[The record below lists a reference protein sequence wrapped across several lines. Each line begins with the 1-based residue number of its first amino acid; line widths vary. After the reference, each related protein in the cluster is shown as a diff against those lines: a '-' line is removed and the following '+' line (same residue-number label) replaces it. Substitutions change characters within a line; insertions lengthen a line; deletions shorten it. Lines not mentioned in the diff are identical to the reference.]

1 MITDKEIVLLQGLT
15 DARPIAVK
23 VGDGQTTLLHA
34 EWFVLELPTGMFR
47 LDLKSWK
54 TKPLAGA
61 LTWRK
66 LLPEKGGAY
75 GQPIRKTAKD
85 GKQLIQ
91 LIADTGVA
99 YIHASIYDVVTKQL
113 TEPEFRVFP
122 EAQASVGILSGGT
135 LRGGVG
141 QVTL

>member
-1 MITDKEIVLLQGLT
+1 MITDKEIALLQGLT
-15 DARPIAVK
+15 EEKPSAVK
-23 VGDGQTTLLHA
+23 LGSGETTLLYA
-34 EWFVLELPTGMFR
+34 RWFVLELPTALFR

-54 TKPLAGA
+54 SKPRVEALA
-61 LTWRK
+61 WRN
-66 LLPEKGGAY
+66 LLPSAGGAY
-75 GQPIRKTAKD
+75 GQPIRKTSKD

-99 YIHASIYDVVTKQL
+99 YIHASIYDVVSKQL

-122 EAQASVGILSGGT
+122 EPQASVGILSGGE

>member
-15 DARPIAVK
+15 DERPVAVK
-23 VGDGQTTLLHA
+23 LGDGQTTLLYA
-34 EWFVLELPTGMFR
+34 RWFVLELPTGLFR
-47 LDLKSWK
+47 LDLKTWK

-61 LTWRK
+61 LAWRT
-66 LLPEKGGAY
+66 LLPQGVGAY
-75 GQPIRKTAKD
+75 GQPIRKTSKD

-99 YIHASIYDVVTKQL
+99 YVHASIYDVVSKQL

-122 EAQASVGILSGGT
+122 EAQAAVGIISGGE